1 VTSMAA
7 IAGSEQPGDVRVL
20 KTRILSALVMAPP
33 ALLAAWAGGYAFA
46 AMIALAAALMCWE
59 WHRMLNGAFPL
70 SGRVASVGC
79 AAASLLAVARPDIGL
94 SMVVLATLTS
104 AGLAGSD
111 RSGRGWAAF
120 GAIYAGLP
128 SVTLVWLRGD
138 PSAGNAVIWWLLLVV
153 WSTDIGAYAFGR
165 LIGGPKLLSAV
176 SPKKTWAGLVGGM
189 ISAGVAALLVALTVG
204 ATTGMAVFAAG
215 AVVAVVAQAGDLFES
230 WIKRRCNV
238 KDSSNIIPGH
248 GGVLDRVDGLL
259 TAALAV
265 AALTLVTGKTVLD
278 WQ

>member
-1 VTSMAA
+1 MTAVSERPGN
-7 IAGSEQPGDVRVL
+7 GSVL
-20 KTRILSALVMAPP
+20 KTRALSALVMAPP

-46 AMIALAAALMCWE
+46 TLIALAAGLMCWE
-59 WHRMLNGAFPL
+59 WHRMLNGGFTL

-94 SMVVLATLTS
+94 AMVTLAALAS

-120 GAIYAGLP
+120 GAVYAGLP

-138 PSAGNAVIWWLLLVV
+138 VAAGNAVIWWLLLVV

-165 LIGGPKLLSAV
+165 LIGGPKLLPAV

-189 ISAGVAALLVALTVG
+189 ISAGLAALLVALAVG
-204 ATTGMAVFAAG
+204 AAAGTVVFAAG
-215 AVVAVVAQAGDLFES
+215 AMVAVVAQVGDLFES

-265 AALTLVTGKTVLD
+265 AALSLATGRTVLD

>member
-1 VTSMAA
+1 M
-7 IAGSEQPGDVRVL
+7 L
-20 KTRILSALVMAPP
+20 KTRVLSALVMAPP

-46 AMIALAAALMCWE
+46 ALIALAAALMCWE
-59 WHRMLNGAFPL
+59 WHRMLNGAYAL

-79 AAASLLAVARPDIGL
+79 ALASLLAVARPDIGL
-94 SMVVLATLTS
+94 AMVALSVLAS
-104 AGLAGSD
+104 AGLAASD
-111 RSGRGWAAF
+111 RAGRVWAAF
-120 GAIYAGLP
+120 GAVYAGLP
-128 SVTLVWLRGD
+128 SVTLVWLRDD
-138 PSAGNAVIWWLLLVV
+138 PNAGNAVIWWLLLVV

-165 LIGGPKLLSAV
+165 LIGGPKLLPAV

-189 ISAGVAALLVALTVG
+189 ISAGLAAVLVAVMVG
-204 ATTGMAVFAAG
+204 AAAGVTVFAAG
-215 AVVAVVAQAGDLFES
+215 AAVAVVAQAGDLFES

-265 AALTLVTGKTVLD
+265 AALTLATGRTVLD
-278 WQ
+278 W